1 MNFSDLIDISSK
13 HVSKKPEKLL
23 KRRDNAQP
31 NKLPTAKPAAHPQR
45 FKHQAEGI
53 QQGFSRVKQPNTV
66 TKRVTLPPLVL
77 KSAAVNP
84 PKLPQQLDAVLPQIR
99 KSRPKTPHHGGL
111 QQQEREQSGQVFAKE
126 SLEDSKQK
134 ADKGRSSDGRLA
146 MSTAYVL
153 KTYRKHLTVFER
165 EEIKDYTQVWYLGMN
180 AKKIQGSRSFPR
192 NSGYDDEDGYYR
204 MVLKDHLAYRFEVL
218 ELIGEGTYGQV
229 LKCRDHKTME
239 IVALKVIRNQD
250 SFHHEAV
257 AEVEILDALRKMD
270 KNNTANILHMK
281 EHFYFRSHLCIS
293 FELMG
298 KDLHE
303 KIKESN
309 FKGFGISEVRRYAT
323 DLLNCLQMLKE
334 EGVIHCDLKPENIL
348 LSNKDH
354 EPVKVIDFGASS
366 FEHDKAYPCVQ
377 TLFYMSPEVL
387 LGKDYSAA
395 VDMWS
400 FGCILAEL
408 CMGSRLFPGT
418 DMENQ
423 LYCIMEVLGIPPKEF
438 LRTAPKMDKYFD
450 SKGMPRNHVNSFSLA
465 ELLNTKDA
473 NFLDFLQRC
482 LKYDPEKRMTPEE
495 ALQHP
500 WIKEQHHH
508 LAKTCAASRP
518 AARSAATA
526 LFSGKEGSLLK
537 REKMPAVRLQ
547 PIGERVITSKV
558 GNRRAVWWHC
568 ADGLVNGAWTGGTF
582 TLVFV
587 IPPGVTA
594 FHGVFQLLP
603 TTCSGFPSSQQRATL
618 QPPSAPP
625 TPPDL

>member
-1 MNFSDLIDISSK
+1 MNFPDLIDISSK
-13 HVSKKPEKLL
+13 DVSKKPEKLL

-31 NKLPTAKPAAHPQR
+31 NKLPTGKPAAHPQW

-66 TKRVTLPPLVL
+66 TKRGTLPPLEL

-84 PKLPQQLDAVLPQIR
+84 PKRPQQLDAVLPQIR

-111 QQQEREQSGQVFAKE
+111 LQQEREQSGQVFAKE

-134 ADKGRSSDGRLA
+134 QKADKGRSFDGRLA
-146 MSTAYVL
+146 MSAAYVL
-153 KTYRKHLTVFER
+153 KACRKHLTEFER
-165 EEIKDYTQVWYLGMN
+165 EEIKNYTQVWYLGMN
-180 AKKIQGSRSFPR
+180 AKKIRGSRSFLR

-204 MVLKDHLAYRFEVL
+204 MVMKDHLAYRFEVL
-218 ELIGEGTYGQV
+218 ELIGEGTFGQV

-250 SFHHEAV
+250 SFHREAL
-257 AEVEILDALRKMD
+257 AEVKILDALRKVD

-293 FELMG
+293 FELLG

-303 KIKESN
+303 KIKEN
-309 FKGFGISEVRRYAT
+309 NVKGFSISQVRRYAT
-323 DLLNCLQMLKE
+323 DLLNCLQMLKK

-354 EPVKVIDFGASS
+354 EQVKVIDFGASS
-366 FEHDKAYPCVQ
+366 FEYDKVYPCVQ

-400 FGCILAEL
+400 LGCILAEL
-408 CMGSRLFPGT
+408 HMGSRLFPGT
-418 DMENQ
+418 DRENQ

-438 LRTAPKMDKYFD
+438 LRTAPKMDRFFD

-465 ELLNTKDA
+465 ELLNTKDV
-473 NFLDFLQRC
+473 NFLDFIQRC

-495 ALQHP
+495 AMQHP

-508 LAKTCAASRP
+508 LARPKTCAASRP
-518 AARSAATA
+518 ATRSAATA

-547 PIGERVITSKV
+547 PIGERAITSK
-558 GNRRAVWWHC
+558 
-568 ADGLVNGAWTGGTF
+568 
-582 TLVFV
+582 
-587 IPPGVTA
+587 
-594 FHGVFQLLP
+594 LLP